1 MGRAF
6 AGLAVTFLLGSAAAQ
21 TGEVRVPD
29 IASTPLPRS
38 IDVGGTTYVD
48 HGLVAAGSLPAGTVD
63 FLGDTLGS
71 FSSVMVQ
78 PGSWKREGD
87 TYTGVLWTLPDRG
100 RNDPEHDVFFD
111 YRGRLHRFRI
121 SVMVS
126 RASIAAE
133 AAPTGGSSAGPAPM
147 GTAATGIVAA
157 RPAVAGTIAAGVA
170 ATGTTAARGAV
181 AGGAVA
187 GGNGRAVVGAAS
199 AAMLTLTPD
208 GGREL
213 RDFDGKPFT
222 GAEPRDGLR
231 TERGIVL
238 PSPAQGVG
246 AGKISLDAE
255 SLQFT
260 KDGGFYIGD
269 EYAANVYRFDAK
281 GRLTGVIV
289 PPRAVQPL
297 NADGKPDFTS
307 LRAPAT
313 GRRNNQG
320 VEGMALSP
328 DGKRLFVALQSALV
342 QDSAPGDAAG
352 RTLTRVL
359 VYDVSRAAVP
369 RQPIGHYVVRL
380 PAYDDKGNGGKPN
393 KTAAQSE
400 IRVIDD
406 HRFLMLARDGN
417 GYGAEGGK
425 PIVFKSVL
433 LVDIAGATN
442 LAGTAYE
449 TATTPVLGQDGE
461 LRADIRLATWKP
473 LVNLLDPADLSRFG
487 LSIER
492 DKPGTAMLSEKWE
505 AMDIVP
511 ALDPAHPDD
520 VFLLV
525 GNDNDFIAKHCVMDG
540 QRCDSD
546 IDNDNRILVYRLTLP
561 GMRSTAASNHH

>member
-1 MGRAF
+1 MLRTVAAF
-6 AGLAVTFLLGSAAAQ
+6 AIALLIGSAMAQ

-29 IASTPLPRS
+29 IASTPLPRA
-38 IDVGGTTYVD
+38 IHVGGTTYVD
-48 HGLVAAGSLPAGTVD
+48 KGLVATGSLAAGTVD

-71 FSSVMVQ
+71 FSSLMIE

-111 YRGRLHRFRI
+111 YRGRLHRFRF
-121 SVMVS
+121 SMTVG
-126 RASIAAE
+126 RGAFAAE
-133 AAPTGGSSAGPAPM
+133 AAPT
-147 GTAATGIVAA
+147 
-157 RPAVAGTIAAGVA
+157 RGVMP
-170 ATGTTAARGAV
+170 THGAV
-181 AGGAVA
+181 PIQGARLVL
-187 GGNGRAVVGAAS
+187 V
-199 AAMLTLTPD
+199 PD

-213 RDFDGKPFT
+213 HDFDGKPFT
-222 GAEPRDGLR
+222 GVEPRSGLR

-238 PSPAQGVG
+238 PSPSKGEG
-246 AGKISLDAE
+246 AGKVSLDAE

-260 KDGGFYIGD
+260 RDGGFYVGD

-289 PPRAVQPL
+289 PPRSVQPL
-297 NADGKPDFTS
+297 DADGKSDFTS
-307 LRAPAT
+307 LRAPAS

-328 DGKRLFVALQSALV
+328 DGKRLFVVLQSALV
-342 QDSAPGDAAG
+342 QDSAPGDASG

-359 VYDVSRAAVP
+359 VYDVSRNAVP
-369 RQPIGHYVVRL
+369 KRPLAHYVVRL
-380 PAYDDKGNGGKPN
+380 PAYDDTGKGGTPN

-417 GYGAEGGK
+417 GYGAENDK

-433 LVDIAGATN
+433 LVDTDGASN
-442 LAGTAYE
+442 LAGTTHE
-449 TATTPVLGQDGE
+449 TSTTSLLGQDGG
-461 LRADIRLATWKP
+461 LRAEIRPASWKP
-473 LVNLLDPADLSRFG
+473 LVDLLDPADLARFG

-492 DKPGTAMLSEKWE
+492 DQPGMAMLSEKWE
-505 AMDIVP
+505 AMDLVP
-511 ALDPAHPDD
+511 VLDPAYPDD
-520 VFLLV
+520 WFLLV
-525 GNDNDFIAKHCVMDG
+525 GNDNDFIAKHCVMEG
-540 QRCDSD
+540 RRCDSA

-561 GMRSTAASNHH
+561 GMRSTAASHHH

>member
-1 MGRAF
+1 MLRMV
-6 AGLAVTFLLGSAAAQ
+6 AGLTVVLLLGSAAAQ

-29 IASTPLPRS
+29 IASTPLPRAVRMG
-38 IDVGGTTYVD
+38 DTTYVD
-48 HGLVAAGSLPAGTVD
+48 KGLVAAGSLPAGTLD

-71 FSSVMVQ
+71 FSSLMIE

-111 YRGRLHRFRI
+111 YRGRLHRFRF
-121 SVMVS
+121 SMTVG
-126 RASIAAE
+126 RGAFAAE
-133 AAPTGGSSAGPAPM
+133 AAPTQGPGPTQGAGLGLVPE
-147 GTAATGIVAA
+147 
-157 RPAVAGTIAAGVA
+157 
-170 ATGTTAARGAV
+170 
-181 AGGAVA
+181 
-187 GGNGRAVVGAAS
+187 
-199 AAMLTLTPD
+199 

-213 RDFDGKPFT
+213 RDFEGKPFT
-222 GAEPRDGLR
+222 GAEPRGGLR

-238 PSPAQGVG
+238 PSPAKGEG
-246 AGKISLDAE
+246 AGKVSLDAE

-260 KDGGFYIGD
+260 RDGGFYVGD

-289 PPRAVQPL
+289 PPRSVQPL
-297 NADGKPDFTS
+297 DADGKPDFTS
-307 LRAPAT
+307 LRAPAS

-328 DGKRLFVALQSALV
+328 DGKRLFVVLQSALV
-342 QDSAPGDAAG
+342 QDSAPGDASG
-352 RTLTRVL
+352 RTVTRVL
-359 VYDVSRAAVP
+359 VYDVSRNAVP
-369 RQPIGHYVVRL
+369 RRPMAHYVVRL
-380 PAYDDKGNGGKPN
+380 PAYDDKGKGGMPN

-417 GYGAEGGK
+417 GYGADNGK

-433 LVDIAGATN
+433 LVDTDGASNIAGT
-442 LAGTAYE
+442 TYE
-449 TATTPVLGQDGE
+449 TSTTSVLGQDGG
-461 LRADIRLATWKP
+461 LRVEIHPSTWKP
-473 LVNLLDPADLSRFG
+473 LVDLLDPADLARFG

-492 DKPGTAMLSEKWE
+492 DKPGMAMLSEKWE

-511 ALDPAHPDD
+511 ALDPGYPDD
-520 VFLLV
+520 WFLLV
-525 GNDNDFIAKHCVMDG
+525 GNDNDFIARHCVMEG
-540 QRCDSD
+540 RRCDSA

-561 GMRSTAASNHH
+561 GMRSTAASHHH